1 MRLRAAANLP
11 ETIRI
16 ELNQMSERSPVANRA
31 AQPKTTSRF
40 TVRIGGEEHVVLV
53 THKRVK
59 NLNLRVR
66 GDGTVVASAPA
77 RTTDARIQAFLD
89 SHAAWIERHVAR
101 KQALSEARGQAADRV
116 PELIP
121 LWGELVSVRELFAD
135 GTGGKNLPSS
145 DIRGLDAASFERL
158 LLERYR
164 DEVARALPAVTERFE
179 AQMGVRASRW
189 QVRIMKTRWGSCT
202 PRTAAIRVNAR
213 LAAYPPA
220 CLEFVVAHELCHLME
235 PSHNAR
241 FHALLDR
248 FCPANRE
255 LSRLLRHPA

>member
-1 MRLRAAANLP
+1 MA
-11 ETIRI
+11 
-16 ELNQMSERSPVANRA
+16 V
-31 AQPKTTSRF
+31 
-40 TVRIGGEEHVVLV
+40 
-53 THKRVK
+53 
-59 NLNLRVR
+59 
-66 GDGTVVASAPA
+66 
-77 RTTDARIQAFLD
+77 
-89 SHAAWIERHVAR
+89 
-101 KQALSEARGQAADRV
+101 
-116 PELIP
+116 
-121 LWGELVSVRELFAD
+121 
-135 GTGGKNLPSS
+135 PSS

-164 DEVARALPAVTERFE
+164 DEVARALPAVKERFE